1 MANKPIL
8 KKTLIQTF
16 HQLVA
21 DIRRIS
27 EGTSRQTLTDIDQ
40 KLPNHRVRIC
50 YSVRQL
56 VPENVDPARPY
67 DGGLNN
73 EARP

>member
-1 MANKPIL
+1 MVASKPVL

-16 HQLVA
+16 HQLIA

-50 YSVRQL
+50 YSARPL
-56 VPENVDPARPY
+56 VPENGDPAGPY
-67 DGGLNN
+67 DGGLKS
-73 EARP
+73 